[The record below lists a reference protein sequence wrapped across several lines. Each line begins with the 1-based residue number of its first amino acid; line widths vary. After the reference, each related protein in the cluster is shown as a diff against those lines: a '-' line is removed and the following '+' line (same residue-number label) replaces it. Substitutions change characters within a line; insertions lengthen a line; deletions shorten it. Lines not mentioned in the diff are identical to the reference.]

1 MKATLIRLWTE
12 DCAAI
17 IAAEMLLIMSILVIG
32 VIVGLAA
39 VRDSIVTEL
48 ADVAQAIANVNQSFS
63 FSGVAGHHTFSG
75 GGAFHDNADFCD
87 RADITG
93 DWGNS
98 KCVTICSNP
107 ATPECSGGGGYGNS
121 W

>member
-1 MKATLIRLWTE
+1 MKTTMMRLWTE

-48 ADVAQAIANVNQSFS
+48 ADVAQAIVNVNQSFRS
-63 FSGVAGHHTFSG
+63 AASPGITRS
-75 GGAFHDNADFCD
+75 
-87 RADITG
+87 RAAAPST
-93 DWGNS
+93 
-98 KCVTICSNP
+98 T
-107 ATPECSGGGGYGNS
+107 TPTSAPRCWRRALRLGRSPG
-121 W
+121 